1 MSVITIVSLRVE
13 VDLEVLIIVPLPKS
27 VKNSVLLDVLD
38 VVDVPVSL
46 DVPFA
51 YNVAVLL
58 TVLFDVSNTVDVVLL
73 VAVVVPKV
81 VK

>member
-27 VKNSVLLDVLD
+27 VKNTVLLDVLD

-58 TVLFDVSNTVDVVLL
+58 TVL
-73 VAVVVPKV
+73 
-81 VK
+81 

>member
-1 MSVITIVSLRVE
+1 MSVITIVSLRV
-13 VDLEVLIIVPLPKS
+13 VF
-27 VKNSVLLDVLD
+27 DVID

-58 TVLFDVSNTVDVVLL
+58 TVL
-73 VAVVVPKV
+73 
-81 VK
+81 